1 MGLFKKFKEALPAIA
16 GVAGFAIGGPAGA
29 AIGSGLGSLAAGKSV
44 NDALVNAAMGYGVG
58 SIGQAAGFRPS
69 PSSASG
75 TFSQFLPGRATQA
88 AGETGLSV
96 AKNFGIGNADVVPMS
111 SMVKESALGSL
122 FDSDMLKYGALGAGA
137 LGLAGGL
144 GSEEETSSGSLYND
158 SYEGQARGKVV
169 GPTSQTE
176 YNINS
181 PEEMAKYNQEVRNL
195 QKYDRTRAAGGEFD
209 PIVGYAA
216 GGDVKGKD
224 TIRDDQFRLNNS
236 PGSTVITRTPLQQER
251 HIRGE
256 VAGPGTG
263 TSDSV
268 PARLSDGEFVLTA
281 QSVRGAGGGDRDIGA
296 ARLYDMMADLEA
308 TA

>member
-58 SIGQAAGFRPS
+58 SMGQAAGFGKGM
-69 PSSASG
+69 G
-75 TFSQFLPGRATQA
+75 TGPGKFLPSYTSKGVQTSMFGLGDTSQNVVRTI
-88 AGETGLSV
+88 GGGMPEGTGST
-96 AKNFGIGNADVVPMS
+96 G
-111 SMVKESALGSL
+111 LGSL
-122 FDSDMLKYGALGAGA
+122 FDSDLLKYGTLGAGA
-137 LGLAGGL
+137 LALSGGLAP
-144 GSEEETSSGSLYND
+144 EEVTADSLYND
-158 SYEGQARGKVV
+158 NYKGQARGKVV

-209 PIVGYAA
+209 PIRGYAA
-216 GGDVKGKD
+216 GG
-224 TIRDDQFRLNNS
+224 
-236 PGSTVITRTPLQQER
+236 E
-251 HIRGE
+251 HIGGGE
-256 VAGPGTG
+256 VDGPGHG

>member
-137 LGLAGGL
+137 LALAGGL
-144 GSEEETSSGSLYND
+144 GSEEETSSGSFYDD
-158 SYEGQARGKVV
+158 SYKGQARGKVV
-169 GPTSQTE
+169 GPTSNKE
-176 YNINS
+176 YSVNS
-181 PEEMAKYNQEVRNL
+181 PADMDEYNQEVRNL

-209 PIVGYAA
+209 PIRGYAA
-216 GGDVKGKD
+216 GGEHNG
-224 TIRDDQFRLNNS
+224 
-236 PGSTVITRTPLQQER
+236 P
-251 HIRGE
+251 GE

-281 QSVRGAGGGDRDIGA
+281 KAVRGAGGGDRDIGA
-296 ARLYDMMADLEA
+296 ARIYDMMADLEA

>member
-58 SIGQAAGFRPS
+58 SMGQAAGFRPA
-69 PSSASG
+69 PSTASG
-75 TFSQFLPGRATQA
+75 FSQFLPGRATQA

-144 GSEEETSSGSLYND
+144 GPEEVTADSLYND
-158 SYEGQARGKVV
+158 NYKGQARGKVV

-216 GGDVKGKD
+216 GG
-224 TIRDDQFRLNNS
+224 
-236 PGSTVITRTPLQQER
+236 E
-251 HIRGE
+251 HIGGGE
-256 VAGPGTG
+256 VDGPGHG

>member
-58 SIGQAAGFRPS
+58 SMGQAAGFGKGM
-69 PSSASG
+69 G
-75 TFSQFLPGRATQA
+75 TGPGKFLPSYTSKGTQTSMF
-88 AGETGLSV
+88 GLGDTSRNVVNTIGGGMPEGTGST
-96 AKNFGIGNADVVPMS
+96 G
-111 SMVKESALGSL
+111 LGSL

-144 GSEEETSSGSLYND
+144 GGEEVTADSLYDD
-158 SYEGQARGKVV
+158 SYKGQASGKVV
-169 GPTSQTE
+169 GPTSDKE
-176 YNINS
+176 YSIGS
-181 PEEMAKYNQEVRNL
+181 PADMAKYNQELLNL
-195 QKYDRTRAAGGEFD
+195 QKYEKRTRAAGGEFD
-209 PIVGYAA
+209 PIRGYAA
-216 GGDVKGKD
+216 GGEHNG
-224 TIRDDQFRLNNS
+224 
-236 PGSTVITRTPLQQER
+236 P
-251 HIRGE
+251 GE

-281 QSVRGAGGGDRDIGA
+281 KAVRGAGGGDRDIGA
-296 ARLYDMMADLEA
+296 ARIYDMMADLEA

>member
-16 GVAGFAIGGPAGA
+16 GVAGFAIGGPTGA

-58 SIGQAAGFRPS
+58 SMGQAAGFGKGM
-69 PSSASG
+69 G
-75 TFSQFLPGRATQA
+75 TGPGKFLPSYTSKGTQTSMFGLGDTSRNVVKTIGGGMPEGTA
-88 AGETGLSV
+88 STG
-96 AKNFGIGNADVVPMS
+96 
-111 SMVKESALGSL
+111 LGSL
-122 FDSDMLKYGALGAGA
+122 FDSDLLKYGTLGAGA
-137 LGLAGGL
+137 LALSGGLAP
-144 GSEEETSSGSLYND
+144 EEVTADSLYND
-158 SYEGQARGKVV
+158 NYKGQARGKVV

-181 PEEMAKYNQEVRNL
+181 PEEMAEYNQEVRNL

-216 GGDVKGKD
+216 GG
-224 TIRDDQFRLNNS
+224 
-236 PGSTVITRTPLQQER
+236 E
-251 HIRGE
+251 HIGGGE
-256 VAGPGTG
+256 VDGPGHG

-281 QSVRGAGGGDRDIGA
+281 KAVRGAGGGDRDIGA
-296 ARLYDMMADLEA
+296 ARIYDMMADLEA

>member
-58 SIGQAAGFRPS
+58 SIGQAAGFTAAPKGA
-69 PSSASG
+69 PG
-75 TFSQFLPGRATQA
+75 FSRFVPGREMSTYTPFGDAITKP
-88 AGETGLSV
+88 V
-96 AKNFGIGNADVVPMS
+96 KNLGIGSGLTPD
-111 SMVKESALGSL
+111 KGLGLGSL

-144 GSEEETSSGSLYND
+144 GPEEVTADSLYND
-158 SYEGQARGKVV
+158 NYKGQARGKVV
-169 GPTSQTE
+169 GPTSNKE

-181 PEEMAKYNQEVRNL
+181 PADMDKYNQEILNL

-209 PIVGYAA
+209 PIRGYAA
-216 GGDVKGKD
+216 GGEHNG
-224 TIRDDQFRLNNS
+224 
-236 PGSTVITRTPLQQER
+236 P
-251 HIRGE
+251 GE

-281 QSVRGAGGGDRDIGA
+281 KAVRGAGGGDRDIGA
-296 ARLYDMMADLEA
+296 ARIYDMMADLEA

>member
-58 SIGQAAGFRPS
+58 SMGQAAGFGKGM
-69 PSSASG
+69 G
-75 TFSQFLPGRATQA
+75 TGPGKFLPSYTSKGTQTSMF
-88 AGETGLSV
+88 GLGDTSRNVVNTIGGGMPEGTGST
-96 AKNFGIGNADVVPMS
+96 G
-111 SMVKESALGSL
+111 LGSL

-144 GSEEETSSGSLYND
+144 GPEEETSSGSFYND

-195 QKYDRTRAAGGEFD
+195 QKYDRTRAAGGEYD

-216 GGDVKGKD
+216 GGEHNG
-224 TIRDDQFRLNNS
+224 
-236 PGSTVITRTPLQQER
+236 P
-251 HIRGE
+251 GE

-281 QSVRGAGGGDRDIGA
+281 KAVRGAGGGDRDIGA
-296 ARLYDMMADLEA
+296 ARIYDMMADLEA

>member
-16 GVAGFAIGGPAGA
+16 GVAGFAIGGPTGA

-58 SIGQAAGFRPS
+58 SMGQAAGFGKGM
-69 PSSASG
+69 G
-75 TFSQFLPGRATQA
+75 TGPGKFLPSYTSKGTQTSMFGLGDTSRNVVKTIGGGMPEGTA
-88 AGETGLSV
+88 STG
-96 AKNFGIGNADVVPMS
+96 
-111 SMVKESALGSL
+111 LGSL
-122 FDSDMLKYGALGAGA
+122 FDSDLLKYGTLGAGA
-137 LGLAGGL
+137 LALSGGLAP
-144 GSEEETSSGSLYND
+144 EEVTADSLYND
-158 SYEGQARGKVV
+158 NYKGQARGKVV

-216 GGDVKGKD
+216 GG
-224 TIRDDQFRLNNS
+224 
-236 PGSTVITRTPLQQER
+236 E
-251 HIRGE
+251 HIGGGE
-256 VAGPGTG
+256 VDGPGHG

-281 QSVRGAGGGDRDIGA
+281 KAVRGAGGGDRDIGA
-296 ARLYDMMADLEA
+296 ARIYDMMADLEA

>member
-16 GVAGFAIGGPAGA
+16 GVAGFAIGGPTGA

-58 SIGQAAGFRPS
+58 SMGHAAGFRPA
-69 PSSASG
+69 PSTASG
-75 TFSQFLPGRATQA
+75 FSQFLPGRATQA

-122 FDSDMLKYGALGAGA
+122 LNSDMLKYGALGAGA

-144 GSEEETSSGSLYND
+144 GPEEETSSGSFYND

-216 GGDVKGKD
+216 GGEHNG
-224 TIRDDQFRLNNS
+224 
-236 PGSTVITRTPLQQER
+236 P
-251 HIRGE
+251 GE

-281 QSVRGAGGGDRDIGA
+281 KAVRGAGGGDRDIGA
-296 ARLYDMMADLEA
+296 ARIYDMMADLEA

>member
-16 GVAGFAIGGPAGA
+16 GVAGFAIGGPTGA

-58 SIGQAAGFRPS
+58 SMGQAAGFGKGM
-69 PSSASG
+69 G
-75 TFSQFLPGRATQA
+75 TGPGKFLPSYTSKGTQTSMFGLGDTSRNVVKTIGGGMPEGTA
-88 AGETGLSV
+88 STG
-96 AKNFGIGNADVVPMS
+96 
-111 SMVKESALGSL
+111 LGSL
-122 FDSDMLKYGALGAGA
+122 FDSDLLKYGALGAGA
-137 LGLAGGL
+137 LALSGGLAP
-144 GSEEETSSGSLYND
+144 EEVTADSLYND
-158 SYEGQARGKVV
+158 NYKGQARGKVV

-176 YNINS
+176 YNINN

-195 QKYDRTRAAGGEFD
+195 QKYDRTRAAGGDFD

-216 GGDVKGKD
+216 GG
-224 TIRDDQFRLNNS
+224 
-236 PGSTVITRTPLQQER
+236 E
-251 HIRGE
+251 HIGGGE
-256 VAGPGTG
+256 VDGPGHG

-281 QSVRGAGGGDRDIGA
+281 KAVRGAGGGDRDIGA
-296 ARLYDMMADLEA
+296 ARIYDMMADLEA

>member
-58 SIGQAAGFRPS
+58 SMGQAAGFGKGM
-69 PSSASG
+69 G
-75 TFSQFLPGRATQA
+75 TGPGKFLPSYTSKGTQTSMF
-88 AGETGLSV
+88 GLGDTSRNVVKTIGGGMPEGTGST
-96 AKNFGIGNADVVPMS
+96 G
-111 SMVKESALGSL
+111 LGSL
-122 FDSDMLKYGALGAGA
+122 FDSDLLKYGTLGAGA
-137 LGLAGGL
+137 LALAGGL
-144 GSEEETSSGSLYND
+144 APEEVTADSLYND
-158 SYEGQARGKVV
+158 NYKGQARGKVV

-209 PIVGYAA
+209 PIRGYAA
-216 GGDVKGKD
+216 GG
-224 TIRDDQFRLNNS
+224 
-236 PGSTVITRTPLQQER
+236 E
-251 HIRGE
+251 HIGGGE
-256 VAGPGTG
+256 VDGPGHG

-281 QSVRGAGGGDRDIGA
+281 KAVRGAGGGDRDIGA
-296 ARLYDMMADLEA
+296 ARIYDMMADLEA

>member
-16 GVAGFAIGGPAGA
+16 GTVGFALGGAPGA

-58 SIGQAAGFRPS
+58 SMGQAEGFTAAPKGA
-69 PSSASG
+69 PG
-75 TFSQFLPGRATQA
+75 FSRFVPGREMSTHTPFGNAITK
-88 AGETGLSV
+88 SV
-96 AKNFGIGNADVVPMS
+96 KNLGIGSGLTPD
-111 SMVKESALGSL
+111 KGLGLGSL

-144 GSEEETSSGSLYND
+144 GPEEETSSGSLYND

-195 QKYDRTRAAGGEFD
+195 QKYDRTRAAGGEYD
-209 PIVGYAA
+209 PIRGYAA
-216 GGDVKGKD
+216 GGEHNG
-224 TIRDDQFRLNNS
+224 
-236 PGSTVITRTPLQQER
+236 P
-251 HIRGE
+251 GE

-296 ARLYDMMADLEA
+296 ARIYDMMADLEA

>member
-1 MGLFKKFKEALPAIA
+1 MGLFKKFKEALPAVA
-16 GVAGFAIGGPAGA
+16 GVAGFAIGGPTGA

-58 SIGQAAGFRPS
+58 SMGQAAGFRPA
-69 PSSASG
+69 PSTASG
-75 TFSQFLPGRATQA
+75 FSQFLPGRATQA

-137 LGLAGGL
+137 LALAGGL
-144 GSEEETSSGSLYND
+144 GTEEETSSGSFYDD

-169 GPTSQTE
+169 GPTSNKE

-181 PEEMAKYNQEVRNL
+181 PADMDKYNQEILDL
-195 QKYDRTRAAGGEFD
+195 QKYEKRTRAASREYD
-209 PIVGYAA
+209 PIRGYAA
-216 GGDVKGKD
+216 GG
-224 TIRDDQFRLNNS
+224 
-236 PGSTVITRTPLQQER
+236 E
-251 HIRGE
+251 HIGGGE
-256 VAGPGTG
+256 VDGPGTG

-281 QSVRGAGGGDRDIGA
+281 KAVRGAGGGDRDIGA
-296 ARLYDMMADLEA
+296 ARIYDMMADLEA

>member
-16 GVAGFAIGGPAGA
+16 GVAGFAIGGPTGA

-58 SIGQAAGFRPS
+58 SMGQAAGFTAAPKGA
-69 PSSASG
+69 PG
-75 TFSQFLPGRATQA
+75 FSRFVPGREMSTHTPFGNAITKP
-88 AGETGLSV
+88 V
-96 AKNFGIGNADVVPMS
+96 KNLGIGSGLTPD
-111 SMVKESALGSL
+111 KGFGLGSL
-122 FDSDMLKYGALGAGA
+122 LDPDMLKYGALGAGA

-144 GSEEETSSGSLYND
+144 GPEEETSSGSLYND
-158 SYEGQARGKVV
+158 NYKGQARGKVV
-169 GPTSQTE
+169 GPTSNKE
-176 YNINS
+176 YSINS
-181 PEEMAKYNQEVRNL
+181 PADMDEYNQEVRNL

-216 GGDVKGKD
+216 GG
-224 TIRDDQFRLNNS
+224 
-236 PGSTVITRTPLQQER
+236 E
-251 HIRGE
+251 HIGGGE
-256 VAGPGTG
+256 VDGPGHG

-281 QSVRGAGGGDRDIGA
+281 KAVRGAGGGDRDIGA
-296 ARLYDMMADLEA
+296 ARIYDMMADLEA